1 MSWDDMHERNLRQ
14 MRGGPGWLGW
24 IIGGVVAFIVA
35 LLIIAFLFVERVDA
49 TESCAVTSFGK
60 ILTNTDGTPQ
70 LAGPGLHVMAPDK
83 SLICYSVKRKTMELV
98 AGDPA
103 QSNSKADYV
112 DWAIK
117 ARTKDGIDLYSM
129 LTAQYHVTPECAGK
143 LFPLIT
149 DDEGVKEQVVKARLR
164 SVVPQVL
171 SNYDAITQYRGNIT
185 AISDDVATQL
195 DAELASQC
203 VELDY
208 FELKRGDF
216 DDAYETSIRARSLEV
231 ESAEKKKLEQLTATE
246 EAKRLAIE
254 TDAAAA
260 KRKTEA
266 DANAYVQR
274 TETDAAVYNLEQRAA
289 ALRENPSLIEWEQV
303 QAIRDAGAV
312 YLPSGA
318 LPIYSVPQVA
328 PTPVG

>member
-1 MSWDDMHERNLRQ
+1 MSWDAMHEVNRGKFRN
-14 MRGGPGWLGW
+14 GGSVVRW
-24 IIGGVVAFIVA
+24 ILAGVVAVIVA
-35 LLIIAFLFVERVDA
+35 VVLLMVLFVERVDA
-49 TESCAVTSFGK
+49 TQSCAVTSFGK
-60 ILTNTDGTPQ
+60 VMTNGDGTPQ
-70 LAGPGLHVMAPDK
+70 IAGPGLHVMSPDK

-129 LTAQYHVTPECAGK
+129 LTAQYHVTPVCAGK

-185 AISDDVATQL
+185 AISNDVAT
-195 DAELASQC
+195 ELAKELESQC

-216 DDAYETSIRARSLEV
+216 DDRYEESIRARAQEI
-231 ESAEKKKLEQLTATE
+231 EAAEKKKLEQVTAAE
-246 EAKRLAIE
+246 ESKRLEIE
-254 TDAAAA
+254 TEAAAN

-266 DANAYVQR
+266 DAQAYVER
-274 TETDAAVYNLEQRAA
+274 TETDAATYDLEQRAA
-289 ALRENPSLIEWEQV
+289 ALRENPDLIEWERV

-318 LPIYSVPQVA
+318 LPIYDVPQV
-328 PTPVG
+328 TPIP